1 MNIPQA
7 KALKLINKMNTPI
20 SDITTTGMNNYD
32 SISNISLYI
41 PRVFKNI
48 GAKRIESVF
57 RILRLGKVSAVNFT
71 PKVGKQGHYN
81 SVSIHFDYWYDNV
94 AARNFQERV
103 IEGKEARIV
112 YDDPWFWTVQEFK
125 PLAQKVTT
133 STELCKGCEY
143 ITQLEER
150 IRKLEKEVQTLEDEL
165 DSVYNNDRW

>member
-1 MNIPQA
+1 
-7 KALKLINKMNTPI
+7 MNTAI
-20 SDITTTGMNNYD
+20 SDITTSPRMNNN
-32 SISNISLYI
+32 SIANISLYI

-57 RILRLGKVSAVNFT
+57 NSLRLGKVRAVNFT

-81 SVSIHFDYWYDNV
+81 SVSIHFDYWHDNV

-112 YDDPWFWTVQEFK
+112 YDDPWFWNVQEFK
-125 PLAQKVTT
+125 PVVQKVA
-133 STELCKGCEY
+133 EAPCKGCEY
-143 ITQLEER
+143 IAQLEER

-165 DSVYNNDRW
+165 VSVYNNDRW